1 MKKINAVFFGE
12 KGITSSSANHV
23 CNMGKEYIEATHK
36 SLDSLNFVTSS
47 VTDFNGAN
55 THILKEGVK
64 ISEEDILNK
73 LSKIA
78 EINSLIAYLREA
90 IKAKNNELILLKE
103 QDFEC
108 SISQEDFYLKAI
120 QAKQEE
126 FGFLKDEYTE
136 YEVEDALAELNIK
149 ERNEYFSL
157 EAEASV
163 IGKFIHSKSP
173 YDLARTA
180 LMDCTTNSSEIKEYG
195 NTVVIVKKTPAITI
209 EEADNLLFKLQRKH
223 REVSAQLNAI
233 KHKLQERVT
242 EMNLIANQIHEAIL
256 SDYKELKDKEESKF
270 NADKI
275 KATKEMANLKIVIP
289 NSLESVLNFLNTL

>member
-23 CNMGKEYIEATHK
+23 CNIGKEYIEATHK

-47 VTDFNGAN
+47 VTDFNGEN

-90 IKAKNNELILLKE
+90 IKAKSNELTLLKE

-108 SISQEDFYLKAI
+108 SISKEDFYLKAI

-126 FGFLKDEYTE
+126 FGYLKDE
-136 YEVEDALAELNIK
+136 
-149 ERNEYFSL
+149 
-157 EAEASV
+157 
-163 IGKFIHSKSP
+163 
-173 YDLARTA
+173 
-180 LMDCTTNSSEIKEYG
+180 
-195 NTVVIVKKTPAITI
+195 
-209 EEADNLLFKLQRKH
+209 
-223 REVSAQLNAI
+223 
-233 KHKLQERVT
+233 
-242 EMNLIANQIHEAIL
+242 
-256 SDYKELKDKEESKF
+256 
-270 NADKI
+270 
-275 KATKEMANLKIVIP
+275 
-289 NSLESVLNFLNTL
+289 